1 MEYEITGDNL
11 QLVTLHLQGGE
22 TVYAEAGVMNHMS
35 SNMDMHAKAKGGLM
49 KGLKRMVTGESFF
62 ITEFTAQ
69 GDGFVAFGGNVP
81 GKIEA
86 IQIRPGYEFLA
97 QRDAFLCAENG
108 VDMDLAFT
116 KKLSTGLFGGEGFIL
131 QKYSGQGTVFIHAC
145 GDFVVKD
152 LQPGETLKVDTGSLV
167 GFESSVQY
175 DITRAG
181 GIKTS
186 LFGGEGLFLTS
197 LTGPGRVIIQSLSI
211 GNLAG
216 ALAPHLPIGD
226 TGSSGSGGFSIGK
239 LIGD

>member
-11 QLVTLHLQGGE
+11 QLVTLHVQGGE
-22 TVYAEAGVMNHMS
+22 TVYAEAGAMNHMS
-35 SNMDMHAKAKGGLM
+35 SNMDMQAKAKGGLM
-49 KGLKRMVTGESFF
+49 KGLKRMVSGESFF
-62 ITEFTAQ
+62 ITEFTPQ

-86 IQIRPGYEFLA
+86 IQISPDNEFMA
-97 QRDAFLCAENG
+97 QRDAFLCSENG
-108 VDMDLAFT
+108 VDMDIAFT
-116 KKLSTGLFGGEGFIL
+116 KKLGAGLFGGEGFIL

-145 GDFVVKD
+145 GDFIVKD

-186 LFGGEGLFLTS
+186 LFGGEGLFLTT

-211 GNLAG
+211 ANLAA
-216 ALAPHLPIGD
+216 ALAPHMSIGD
-226 TGSSGSGGFSIGK
+226 SGSSGSGGLGK
-239 LIGD
+239 LIGN

>member
-11 QLVTLHLQGGE
+11 QLVTLHVQGGE
-22 TVYAEAGVMNHMS
+22 TVYAEAGAMNHMS
-35 SNMDMHAKAKGGLM
+35 SNMDMQAKAKGGLM
-49 KGLKRMVTGESFF
+49 KGLKRMVSGESFF

-86 IQIRPGYEFLA
+86 IPISPGNEFLA

-108 VDMDLAFT
+108 VDMDVEFT
-116 KKLSTGLFGGEGFIL
+116 KKLGAGFFGGEGFIL
-131 QKYSGQGTVFIHAC
+131 QKYSGQGIVFIHAC
-145 GDFVVKD
+145 GDFVIKD
-152 LQPGETLKVDTGSLV
+152 LQPGETLKVDTGSVV

-186 LFGGEGLFLTS
+186 LFGGEGLFLTT

-211 GNLAG
+211 ANLAA
-216 ALAPHLPIGD
+216 ALAPHMSIGD
-226 TGSSGSGGFSIGK
+226 SGSSGSGGLSIGK
-239 LIGD
+239 LLGD